1 MKVSKTLIYV
11 LMLSLVIASC
21 SQKPAEVTI
30 DVIQSTDIHGT
41 LFPYDFIEQKEMSNS
56 LASVYTYVK
65 EVRSNNPDGVVLLDN
80 GDYLQGQP
88 TVYYYNFE
96 DTVSSHLGADIFNFM
111 QYDAAVVGNHDIETG
126 HSVYD
131 RFRQE
136 IKMPYLAANAI
147 NTKTGEPYFD
157 AYTIIERQGIKIAVL
172 GMITPGI
179 PNWLPESLWSGIEF
193 ADMIETAKKWVPII
207 QENENPDLIIGLFHA
222 GVDHTYNNAEGS
234 TYLNENA
241 TKLVAEQVPGFDIVM
256 AGHDHKKYNEKVVN
270 INGDT
275 VILLDPRSHARAVAS
290 VRIQFTYHKKEKKYH
305 KTIHPS
311 IVDVEQY
318 APDSLFMA
326 QFAEPF
332 NKVKTYVSRQ
342 IGTFSH
348 HIDSKDAYFGNSAFI
363 DLIHKVQLEV
373 SQADI
378 SFTSPLSFRTRI
390 NQGPVYVSDLFKLY
404 KYENL
409 LYTMQLSGNEID
421 SYLEFS
427 YGLWFNQMKSTND
440 HLIKMEKNDE
450 GYYRL
455 SNQYY
460 NFSSASGIDYLVDV
474 SKPEGKRVKILG
486 FTNGT
491 TFYSDSTYSVAI
503 NSYRGNGGGG
513 HLTEGAG
520 ISADELRK
528 RLVNSTPYDLRYYL
542 MKWIEKEQTIDAVK
556 ASNWRIIPEDYFEN
570 GKRKDMKLLFDEH
583 GSTKH

>member
-1 MKVSKTLIYV
+1 MKLNHTFSCALALFLFIT
-11 LMLSLVIASC
+11 SC

-30 DVIQSTDIHGT
+30 DLIQSTDIHGT
-41 LFPYDFIEQKEMSNS
+41 LFPYDFIEQKELTNS
-56 LASVYTYVK
+56 LASIYTYVK
-65 EVRSNNPDGVVLLDN
+65 TIRSNNPEGVVLLDN

-96 DTVSSHLGADIFNFM
+96 DTISSHLGADIFNFM

-131 RFRQE
+131 RFRNE
-136 IKMPYLAANAI
+136 IKTPYLAANAI
-147 NTKTGEPYFD
+147 NTQTGEPYFD

-193 ADMIETAKKWVPII
+193 TDMIETAKKWIPLI

-222 GVDHTYNNAEGS
+222 GVDHTYNNADGN

-241 TKLVAEQVPGFDIVM
+241 TRLVAEQVPGFDMVM
-256 AGHDHKKYNEKVVN
+256 AGHDHKKYNEKIVN
-270 INGDT
+270 VNGDT
-275 VILLDPRSHARAVAS
+275 VILIDPRSHARAVAS
-290 VRIQFTYHKKEKKYH
+290 VKVHFTYDKNEKKYH
-305 KTIHPS
+305 KTIQPE
-311 IVDVEQY
+311 IVDVEKY
-318 APDSLFMA
+318 TPDSLFMA
-326 QFAEPF
+326 QFADPF
-332 NKVKTYVSRQ
+332 QKIKTYVSRQ

-348 HIDSKDAYFGNSAFI
+348 SIDSKDAYFGNSAFI
-363 DLIHKVQLEV
+363 DLIHQVQMDV
-373 SQADI
+373 SLADI
-378 SFTSPLSFRTRI
+378 SFTSPLSFRTQI

-409 LYTMQLSGNEID
+409 LYTMQLSGDEID

-427 YGLWFNQMKSTND
+427 YGLWFNKMKNKND
-440 HLIKMEKNDE
+440 HLLKMEKNEE
-450 GYYRL
+450 GFYHL

-474 SKPEGKRVKILG
+474 SKPEGQRVKILG
-486 FTNGT
+486 FTDGSP
-491 TFYSDSTYSVAI
+491 FSSDSTYSVAV

-520 ISADELRK
+520 ISANELRN
-528 RLVNSTPYDLRYYL
+528 RLVSSTPYDLRYYL

-556 ASNWRIIPEDYFEN
+556 ASNWRIIPEDYFET
-570 GKRKDMKLLFDEH
+570 GKRKDLILLFDEH
-583 GSTKH
+583 STTK

>member
-1 MKVSKTLIYV
+1 MKLINTFLRALV
-11 LMLSLVIASC
+11 LSLFIASC

-30 DVIQSTDIHGT
+30 NLIQSTDIHGT
-41 LFPYDFIEQKEMSNS
+41 LFPYDFIEQKEMTNS

-96 DTVSSHLGADIFNFM
+96 DTVSSHLGADIFNYM
-111 QYDAAVVGNHDIETG
+111 RYDAAVVGNHDIETG

-131 RFRQE
+131 RFRKE
-136 IKMPYLAANAI
+136 IKMAYMAANAI
-147 NTKTGEPYFD
+147 NTKTGESYFD

-193 ADMIETAKKWVPII
+193 ADMIETAKKWIPII
-207 QENENPDLIIGLFHA
+207 QEKENPDLIIGLFHS
-222 GVDHTYNNAEGS
+222 GIDHTYNNNQES

-241 TKLVAEQVPGFDIVM
+241 TRLVAEQVPGFDIVM
-256 AGHDHKKYNEKVVN
+256 AGHDHKKFNEKIVN
-270 INGDT
+270 VNGDT

-290 VRIQFTYHKKEKKYH
+290 VKIQFTYNKKEKKYH
-305 KTIHPS
+305 KIIHPS

-326 QFAEPF
+326 QFSEPF

-348 HIDSKDAYFGNSAFI
+348 PIDSKDAYFGNSAFI
-363 DLIHKVQLEV
+363 DLIHQVQLEV

-378 SFTSPLSFRTRI
+378 SFTSPLSFRTKI
-390 NQGPVYVSDLFKLY
+390 KQGPVYVSDLFKLY

-409 LYTMQLSGNEID
+409 LYTIHLTGKEID
-421 SYLEFS
+421 AYLEYS
-427 YGLWFNQMKSTND
+427 CNLWFNQMKNKND
-440 HLIKMEKNDE
+440 HLLKIEKNE
-450 GYYRL
+450 QGYYRL

-474 SKPEGKRVKILG
+474 SKPFGKRVKILG
-486 FTNGT
+486 LTNGT
-491 TFYSDSTYSVAI
+491 NFYSDSTFSVAV

-513 HLTEGAG
+513 HLTDGAG
-520 ISADELRK
+520 LLADELRN
-528 RLVNSTPYDLRYYL
+528 RLVNSTPFDLRYYL
-542 MKWIEKEQTIDAVK
+542 MKWIEKEQTVDAVK

-570 GKRKDMKLLFDEH
+570 GKRKDMKLLFEEH
-583 GSTKH
+583 

>member
-1 MKVSKTLIYV
+1 
-11 LMLSLVIASC
+11 MLSLVIASC
-21 SQKPAEVTI
+21 SKKPAEVTI

-41 LFPYDFIEQKEMSNS
+41 LFPYDFIEQKEMLNS
-56 LASVYTYVK
+56 LASIYTYVK
-65 EVRSNNPDGVVLLDN
+65 EVRSNNPEGVVLLDN

-96 DTVSSHLGADIFNFM
+96 DTVSSHVGAEIFNFM

-131 RFRQE
+131 RFRKE

-193 ADMIETAKKWVPII
+193 ADMIETAKKWIPMI

-222 GVDHTYNNAEGS
+222 GVDHTYNNPEGS

-256 AGHDHKKYNEKVVN
+256 AGHDHKRYNEKIIN

-275 VILLDPRSHARAVAS
+275 VIILDPRSHARAVAS
-290 VRIQFTYHKKEKKYH
+290 VKIQFTYNKKEKKYH
-305 KTIHPS
+305 KTIYPD

-348 HIDSKDAYFGNSAFI
+348 QIDSKDAYFGNSAFI

-378 SFTSPLSFRTRI
+378 SFTSPLSFRTQI

-409 LYTMQLSGNEID
+409 LYTMLLSGNEID
-421 SYLEFS
+421 SHLEFS
-427 YGLWFNQMKSTND
+427 YSLWFNQMKNKND
-440 HLIKMEKNDE
+440 HLLKMEKNEE
-450 GYYRL
+450 GSYHL

-491 TFYSDSTYSVAI
+491 PFYSDSSYSVAV

-513 HLTEGAG
+513 HLTDGAG
-520 ISADELRK
+520 ISADELRN

-570 GKRKDMKLLFDEH
+570 GKRKDMKLLFDAQE
-583 GSTKH
+583 TNKH